1 MSWNSL
7 SSPELWQGL
16 YFYEA
21 FKWIFK
27 NLIEMEQEL
36 LKAKGIFVA
45 PAHLSLPST
54 QLFILSNWKEWGK
67 WSMTFHHLGS
77 GNA

>member
-1 MSWNSL
+1 
-7 SSPELWQGL
+7 
-16 YFYEA
+16 
-21 FKWIFK
+21 
-27 NLIEMEQEL
+27 MEQEL

-54 QLFILSNWKEWGK
+54 QLFTLSNWKEGETWPI
-67 WSMTFHHLGS
+67 TFHHLGS